1 MGNGAVYSR
10 LSGRRNAELAHL
22 FSRVGMGLQLRRTS
36 AADVEALARQ
46 WGVKEKPAF
55 DFLIKIGS
63 THGALR
69 EVHKTSKLADL
80 SAQGEGEPLDL
91 NHLKSAYAERVGED
105 QWAT

>member
-22 FSRVGMGLQLRRTS
+22 FSRVGMGLQLRKTS
-36 AADVEALARQ
+36 AADVEALAGQ
-46 WGVKEKPAF
+46 WGSFSKEVLR
-55 DFLIKIGS
+55 FLKKIGGG
-63 THGALR
+63 HGTLR

-80 SAQGEGEPLDL
+80 SAQGEGEPIDL
-91 NHLKSAYAERVGED
+91 NHLKFAYTTRVGED